1 MKEKGGT
8 GSARVWWLL
17 IVVSVVLIITSPWQA
32 WIPEDVAE
40 DDERITLAV
49 LELQGRFL
57 IGVAQVQPKEL
68 EEQLVELEGM
78 ATSDRTA
85 MAVAAVRFFIDPAGP
100 GKWRALA
107 VVKRQIEKG
116 ASTSQGKNGGGSQM
130 LQAVSKA
137 IDDPGQLGEEER
149 AQIREG
155 MGWFGKILL
164 LADKADGEPGAG
176 EAAKVRQRSF
186 LLVVS
191 TGLMVIALTGVGVV
205 GVALLSVALV
215 MVGNGKLQLA
225 GIAPGVSSQPYLGAF
240 ALYLAVMV
248 LADFLSVTLH
258 PMIAVVGMFGSVGIA
273 FLWPR
278 IQGLGWREVLRGFG
292 WRRGKGVLREMV
304 AGVVG
309 YVAMIPVFALGIAMT
324 LVLSLL
330 ANLVSG
336 WMASQGSGP
345 VDAAEGGS
353 PMTHPVVV
361 WVAEGDWKIKLAVV
375 FLASGLAPLFEET
388 MFRGALYR
396 VFRERWGFVVSG
408 LASGLIFAAVH
419 PQGWMAIPAL
429 TGMGFGFALIRE
441 WRGTLIA
448 SMTAHGLHNGIL
460 ITTLLLAMG

>member
-1 MKEKGGT
+1 M
-8 GSARVWWLL
+8 VL
-17 IVVSVVLIITSPWQA
+17 IVSSPWQA
-32 WIPEDVAE
+32 WIPEEVAE
-40 DDERITLAV
+40 DGERIALAV

-57 IGVAQVQPKEL
+57 IGMAQVQPKEL

-85 MAVAAVRFFIDPAGP
+85 MAVAAVRYFIDPVGP
-100 GKWRALA
+100 GKWRAQA
-107 VVKRQIEKG
+107 VLKRQMEEG
-116 ASTSQGKNGGGSQM
+116 AATSQGENGGGSQM
-130 LQAVSKA
+130 LEAVRKA
-137 IDDPGQLGEEER
+137 IDDPGQLDEGER
-149 AQIREG
+149 TQIREG

-164 LADKADGEPGAG
+164 LADKADGEPGAS

-191 TGLMVIALTGVGVV
+191 TGLMVIVLTGVGVV
-205 GVALLSVALV
+205 GVALLSIALV
-215 MVGNGKLQLA
+215 MMGNGKLRLA
-225 GIAPGVSSQPYLGAF
+225 GIAPGVPVQPYLGAF
-240 ALYLAVMV
+240 ALYLVLMV

-258 PMIAVVGMFGSVGIA
+258 PMIAVFGMFGSVGTA

-278 IQGLGWREVLRGFG
+278 IRGLGWREMLRGFG
-292 WRRGKGVLREMV
+292 WRRGKGVVREMV

-309 YVAMIPVFALGIAMT
+309 YVAMIPVFALGVAVT

-336 WMASQGSGP
+336 WLASQGSDP
-345 VDAAEGGS
+345 VGSAEGGS

-408 LASGLIFAAVH
+408 LASSLIFAAVH

-429 TGMGFGFALIRE
+429 TAMGFGFAMIRE

-460 ITTLLLAMG
+460 VTTLLIALS

>member
-1 MKEKGGT
+1 M
-8 GSARVWWLL
+8 
-17 IVVSVVLIITSPWQA
+17 IVVSIVLIVTSPWQA

-85 MAVAAVRFFIDPAGP
+85 VAVAAIRFFIDPEGP
-100 GKWRALA
+100 GRGRAKA
-107 VVKRQIEKG
+107 VVKRQIEEG
-116 ASTSQGKNGGGSQM
+116 APARESENGGGQRM
-130 LQAVSKA
+130 LQVVRRA
-137 IDDPGQLGEEER
+137 IDDPGQLGEEDR

-164 LADKADGEPGAG
+164 LADKGDGEPGAS

-191 TGLMVIALTGVGVV
+191 TGLMVIALTGVGVL

-215 MVGNGKLQLA
+215 MMGNGKLRLV
-225 GIAPGVSSQPYLGAF
+225 GIAPGVPARPYLGAF
-240 ALYLAVMV
+240 ALYLVLMV

-258 PMIAVVGMFGSVGIA
+258 PAVAVVGMFGSVGIA

-278 IQGLGWREVLRGFG
+278 VQGLGWREMLRGFG
-292 WRRGKGVLREMV
+292 WRRGKGVVREMA

-309 YVAMIPVFALGIAMT
+309 YVAMIPVFALGMGMT
-324 LVLSLL
+324 LVLALL

-336 WMASQGSGP
+336 WLASQGSDP
-345 VDAAEGGS
+345 VARAEGGS

-396 VFRERWGFVVSG
+396 VFRDRWGFVVSG
-408 LASGLIFAAVH
+408 LASGFIFAAVH

-429 TGMGFGFALIRE
+429 TAMGFGFALIRE

-448 SMTAHGLHNGIL
+448 SMTAHGLHNGL
-460 ITTLLLAMG
+460 LVATLLIALG